1 MTTRPH
7 FDADVVRQPEE
18 TNRAASYLESTEP
31 RGPCGCCLVFQT
43 EDTGTLRTQYTHA
56 PITNGAE
63 SFEDYMRQFMSS
75 EVRYKDFRK
84 TVVQKFYSSRQDSF
98 IHRNKLFCST
108 CLLWGLWCPPYKSV
122 EQDNIHGSWWR
133 ILPASV
139 RAQDTFMSSLLYCVL
154 SQATVFP
161 AGSNE
166 HSAVQGCTANAGYD
180 AIYSLLRLH
189 HP

>member
-1 MTTRPH
+1 MRLLSCLPNRRHRNPAYTVHACANHKWRRIFRRLHATVY
-7 FDADVVRQPEE
+7 VVRGQIQGFPQD
-18 TNRAASYLESTEP
+18 R
-31 RGPCGCCLVFQT
+31 C
-43 EDTGTLRTQYTHA
+43 
-56 PITNGAE
+56 AE
-63 SFEDYMRQFMSS
+63 
-75 EVRYKDFRK
+75 
-84 TVVQKFYSSRQDSF
+84 FYSSRQDSF